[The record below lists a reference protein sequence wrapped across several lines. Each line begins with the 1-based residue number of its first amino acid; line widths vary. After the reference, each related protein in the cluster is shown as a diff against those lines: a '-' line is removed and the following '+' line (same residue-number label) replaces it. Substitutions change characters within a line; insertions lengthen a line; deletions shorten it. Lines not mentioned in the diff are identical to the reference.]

1 MEDKVAEEKTGVKD
15 GTTRDGDDIPV
26 STCVGVAAGTGG
38 VLDEEVNGKHQV
50 GTDGD
55 QREEPNNYYYYN
67 TCTCTE
73 SYEIQQWSLMIF
85 CFNC

>member
-50 GTDGD
+50 GTDGEGKNLGW
-55 QREEPNNYYYYN
+55 QWREGLEKLN
-67 TCTCTE
+67 E
-73 SYEIQQWSLMIF
+73 H
-85 CFNC
+85 